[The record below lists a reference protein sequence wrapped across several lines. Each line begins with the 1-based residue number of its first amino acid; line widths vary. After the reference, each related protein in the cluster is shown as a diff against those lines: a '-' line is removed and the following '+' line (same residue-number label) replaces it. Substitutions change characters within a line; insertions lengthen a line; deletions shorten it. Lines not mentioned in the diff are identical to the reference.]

1 MSLLVTGSI
10 GIDTVKTPFG
20 VSRDCLGGSAVYFSM
35 AASFFTHVRFL
46 GAIGADCPFDLKK
59 IFKNRRVDFTGL
71 EVRYKSKTFR
81 WAGSYQGPMNEAI
94 TDFVELNVLAEE
106 PPKVPDE
113 YKDSKFVFLAN
124 TAPILQIQ
132 LLDQLDKPK
141 FVAAD
146 TMNLWIKNNLTDL
159 KRLLKKIDC
168 LILNENE
175 ARMLADEHNLII
187 AAAKILKS
195 GPSVVVIKK
204 GESGSIIRQS
214 DPPRPPLRGEAGE
227 ASPTAGGQL
236 FVLPAYPA
244 TVVKDPTGAGDS
256 FAGGFM
262 GYLAGQNKTDFATL
276 KKAVA
281 YGTVVASF
289 TISDFSL
296 KGLTKTN
303 RRNIDS
309 RLIELRNRVKF

>member
-1 MSLLVTGSI
+1 
-10 GIDTVKTPFG
+10 
-20 VSRDCLGGSAVYFSM
+20 M
-35 AASFFTHVRFL
+35 AASFFCPVRFL
-46 GAIGADCPFDLKK
+46 GAIGSDCPFDLNK

-71 EVRYKSKTFR
+71 EVRYESKTFR

-106 PPKVPDE
+106 PPQMPDE

-146 TMNLWIKNNLTDL
+146 TMNLWIRNNLTDL

-175 ARMLADEHNLII
+175 ARMLANEHNLIT

-204 GESGSIIRQS
+204 GESGSIIRKS
-214 DPPRPPLRGEAGE
+214 D
-227 ASPTAGGQL
+227 GQL

-262 GYLAGQNKTDFATL
+262 GYLAGQNKTNFATL

-296 KGLTKTN
+296 KGLTKITKRDIDN
-303 RRNIDS
+303 RLNEFRN
-309 RLIELRNRVKF
+309 LVKF

>member
-20 VSRDCLGGSAVYFSM
+20 VSKDCLGGSAVYFSM
-35 AASFFTHVRFL
+35 AASFFSPVRFL

-59 IFKNRRVDFTGL
+59 IFKGKKVDLNGL
-71 EVRYKSKTFR
+71 ELRHTSKTFR
-81 WAGSYQGPMNEAI
+81 WAGSYQGAMNEAT
-94 TDFVELNVLAEE
+94 TDAVELNILAEN
-106 PPKVPDE
+106 PPQMPDE
-113 YKDSKFVFLAN
+113 YKDSSFVFLAN
-124 TAPILQIQ
+124 TAPNLQIR

-146 TMNLWIKNNLTDL
+146 TMNLWINNNLADL
-159 KRLLKKIDC
+159 KRLMKKIDC
-168 LILNENE
+168 LILNETE
-175 ARMLADEHNLII
+175 ARMLANEHNLIT
-187 AAAKILKS
+187 AAAKIEKL

-204 GESGSIIRQS
+204 GESGSIIRQKNG
-214 DPPRPPLRGEAGE
+214 D
-227 ASPTAGGQL
+227 L

-244 TVVKDPTGAGDS
+244 TIVKDPTGAGDS

-289 TISDFSL
+289 TIADFSL
-296 KGLTKTN
+296 KGLTKTT
-303 RRNIDS
+303 RRDIEK
-309 RLIELRNRVKF
+309 RLNTLRKTTTF

>member
-1 MSLLVTGSI
+1 VSLLVTGSI

-20 VSRDCLGGSAVYFSM
+20 VSKDCLGGSAVYFSM

-59 IFKNRRVDFTGL
+59 IFKGRPVDLNGL
-71 EVRYKSKTFR
+71 ELRHTSKTFR
-81 WAGSYQGPMNEAI
+81 WAGSYQGAMNEAV
-94 TDFVELNVLAEE
+94 TDFVELNVLSEE
-106 PPKVPDE
+106 PPKIPEE

-132 LLDQLDKPK
+132 LLDQLNKPK

-146 TMNLWIKNNLTDL
+146 TMNLWINNNLTDL

-168 LILNENE
+168 LILNETE
-175 ARMLADEHNLII
+175 ARMLANEHNLIT
-187 AAAKILKS
+187 AAGKITKL

-204 GESGSIIRQS
+204 GESGSILMQS
-214 DPPRPPLRGEAGE
+214 DNNVSRASSPRKRGQDGRD
-227 ASPTAGGQL
+227 TKL

-244 TVVKDPTGAGDS
+244 TIVKDPTGAGDS

-262 GYLAGQNKTDFATL
+262 GYLAGQNKADFATL

-289 TISDFSL
+289 TIADFSL
-296 KGLTKTN
+296 KGLTKTTK
-303 RRNIDS
+303 RNIDN
-309 RLIELRNRVKF
+309 RLNELRKLVQF